1 MTPRD
6 EAVLLDILKAC
17 RLAIEFLG
25 GMDRTAFLADAKT
38 QAAVIHE
45 ILVIGEASKRLTAEL
60 KDRVTDVPWK
70 AIAGMRDKLIHHYD
84 VVDPEAV
91 WKAASGDVPVLLQIL
106 APLAPKPRD

>member
-1 MTPRD
+1 MPRD
-6 EAVLLDILKAC
+6 EAVLLDIVKAC

-25 GMDRTAFLADAKT
+25 GMDRSAFLADAKT

-45 ILVIGEASKRLTAEL
+45 MVIGEASKRLTAEFRG
-60 KDRVTDVPWK
+60 RVTGVPWK
-70 AIAGMRDKLIHHYD
+70 DIAGMRDKLVHHYD

-91 WKAASGDVPVLLQIL
+91 WKAASVDVPALLQIL